1 MVVCTVAE
9 VAVAVAALVDEVAVY
24 ALQST
29 GVLGHPVRRRVVSVL
44 IEHDI
49 LRREEVAEMLADDET
64 IAQSDP
70 DRIELMLHH
79 QHLPHLDE
87 ELFVEYDHRTGD
99 VVLWK
104 DPAVAA
110 DLVDSA

>member
-1 MVVCTVAE
+1 MVVCTVTE
-9 VAVAVAALVDEVAVY
+9 MVVAVAALMDEVAVY

-29 GVLGHPVRRRVVSVL
+29 GVLGHPVRRRVVSAL

-49 LRREEVAEMLADDET
+49 LRREEVAEMLAADET
-64 IAQSDP
+64 IAADDP
-70 DRIELMLHH
+70 ERIETVLHH

-110 DLVDSA
+110 DLIDSA